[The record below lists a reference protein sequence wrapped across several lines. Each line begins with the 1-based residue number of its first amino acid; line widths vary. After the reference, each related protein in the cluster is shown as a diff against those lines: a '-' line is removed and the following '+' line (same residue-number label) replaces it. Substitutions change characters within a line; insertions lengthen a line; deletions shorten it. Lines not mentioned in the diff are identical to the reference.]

1 MPPLAE
7 LTAMIRITKSDVL
20 LFASAIQNI
29 HGTIS
34 FFPCIRRSKPFF
46 SKRLDKFPLHLFN
59 NDMQIIAPNLSIFFQ
74 LFQCS
79 RPPDAN
85 QMLRNPF
92 LIHETCD
99 RILIF
104 QNELLK
110 SRRR

>member
-1 MPPLAE
+1 MTPLAD
-7 LTAMIRITKSDVL
+7 LTAMIRITKLDVL

-34 FFPCIRRSKPFF
+34 FFPCSRRSKPFF

-59 NDMQIIAPNLSIFFQ
+59 DMQIIAPDPSIFFQ
-74 LFQCS
+74 IFQCS

-99 RILIF
+99 RIPIF